1 MGRYCPDIAIGPG
14 AGQIGDVDVGR
25 YCPYIAI
32 AWRSGGGEEVA
43 EEVAGVAGLDGGDV
57 FGWAFGDDR
66 AAAGAAAGTSNIR
79 TG

>member
-1 MGRYCPDIAIGPG
+1 MWCAIAPTSPSARG
-14 AGQIGDVDVGR
+14 AGQIGDVDVRR

-57 FGWAFGDDR
+57 FG
-66 AAAGAAAGTSNIR
+66 
-79 TG
+79 